1 MDNFIIQ
8 NEAVRVK
15 IGINFDSLIPTPAP
29 RPHIPNKSTP
39 PLTHGKLLIPSSGR
53 DCHFLTFSIISRAN
67 NNRNKSSKKRF
78 LSENIPYLKTIWYIV
93 RDKEHLRGYWSLKFE
108 SPVPFQGE
116 SNQYYGNYEH
126 RTNPNDK
133 NSLSNL
139 CLFFSIFSS
148 PACRSQSIGCTF
160 ASVRTG
166 GGCQTSLTDRDVIS
180 LSARRT

>member
-1 MDNFIIQ
+1 MAETSTIRF
-8 NEAVRVK
+8 
-15 IGINFDSLIPTPAP
+15 PPAP

-53 DCHFLTFSIISRAN
+53 DCHFPTFSIISQAN
-67 NNRNKSSKKRF
+67 NNRDRNGKQHFFQNISSWR
-78 LSENIPYLKTIWYIV
+78 TIWYIV

-126 RTNPNDK
+126 EQIQMIKILFPINFY
-133 NSLSNL
+133 
-139 CLFFSIFSS
+139 FFSIFSS

-160 ASVRTG
+160 ASVRSG

>member
-67 NNRNKSSKKRF
+67 NNRDKSSKKRF

-126 RTNPNDK
+126 EQIQMIK
-133 NSLSNL
+133 I
-139 CLFFSIFSS
+139 LFPIYVYFFPSS
-148 PACRSQSIGCTF
+148 PHPHADHNPLVAHLQVSEVEED
-160 ASVRTG
+160 VR
-166 GGCQTSLTDRDVIS
+166 L
-180 LSARRT
+180 L